1 MKMTKR
7 VRQLKAKDIQDI
19 DIIIIEEVEVDT
31 VVINIID
38 DTNLLHQNQIMIAL
52 MILKHL
58 LIDSRNG
65 QQRTL
70 ILLVIFKH

>member
-38 DTNLLHQNQIMIAL
+38 DTHLLHQNHSESHKI
-52 MILKHL
+52 
-58 LIDSRNG
+58 NG
-65 QQRTL
+65 PTRL
-70 ILLVIFKH
+70 FPK

>member
-1 MKMTKR
+1 MMKMTKR

-38 DTNLLHQNQIMIAL
+38 DIHLLHQNQIMIAL
-52 MILKHL
+52 MI
-58 LIDSRNG
+58 
-65 QQRTL
+65 
-70 ILLVIFKH
+70 